1 MRGLFACEQSRNR
14 LNILTL
20 LWYYYARIPML
31 RLGVCECRNAR
42 VHTRTFALVFVRCTT
57 LLRSLHHPNK
67 HTQAVPTELP
77 SVHHRGT
84 DRWYDNT
91 WRVARTARASSL
103 LQNRG
108 IRIPTRMSLPI
119 GRYALDVTPIG
130 TLFLPVAVSMMR
142 FKRSSP
148 RLRMT
153 RARASLVNL

>member
-31 RLGVCECRNAR
+31 RLGVCEY
-42 VHTRTFALVFVRCTT
+42 TSLFALVFVRCTT

-77 SVHHRGT
+77 SVRHRGT

-91 WRVARTARASSL
+91 WRVARAARATSL

-130 TLFLPVAVSMMR
+130 TLFFPVTVSMMR

>member
-42 VHTRTFALVFVRCTT
+42 AHTSMFVLVFVRCTT

-77 SVHHRGT
+77 SVRHRGT

-91 WRVARTARASSL
+91 WRVARTARATSL

-119 GRYALDVTPIG
+119 GRYALDVTPIA
-130 TLFLPVAVSMMR
+130 TLFFPVTVSMMR
-142 FKRSSP
+142 FKRSSS

>member
-31 RLGVCECRNAR
+31 RLVVCECRNASA
-42 VHTRTFALVFVRCTT
+42 HTSMFVLVFARCTT

-91 WRVARTARASSL
+91 WRVARTARATSL